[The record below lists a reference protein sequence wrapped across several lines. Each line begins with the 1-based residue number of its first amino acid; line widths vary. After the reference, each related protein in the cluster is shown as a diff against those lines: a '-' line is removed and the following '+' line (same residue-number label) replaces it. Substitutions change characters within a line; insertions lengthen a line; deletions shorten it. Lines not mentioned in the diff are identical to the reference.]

1 MSALSD
7 EAFGFLL
14 VLGAGLSTCLGG
26 AVVYFPSLFK
36 LASSKA
42 LAASLGL
49 SAGVMLYV
57 SFVEILAKSNI
68 AFVDAG
74 VDEVNAYTYATL
86 CFFGGFLIMMIL
98 DKLVHIIAPDTHH
111 CICTDH
117 DQILLKD
124 EIVDGIE
131 KNGIEH
137 IHMIKEEFNG
147 GASSCGG
154 NESVCESNNNDS
166 ASSTSSDIEKGVAE
180 GDLLKEIRKKKL
192 KSMGLSTALAIGLHN
207 FPEGLATFV
216 AALDSP
222 VVGVSLAIAIAI
234 HNIPEGLCVAMPIY
248 FATGDAHKAFL
259 WSAISGLSEVVA
271 AGLAWAVLA
280 RVMSDSA
287 YAILFGLVA
296 GMMVNICIYQLIP
309 TAHKY
314 DREDKVVSHFT
325 LIGMGIIAISLLA
338 FKY

>member
-1 MSALSD
+1 MPSLSD

-14 VLGAGLSTCLGG
+14 VLGAGLSTCIGG

-57 SFVEILAKSNI
+57 SFVEILAKSNV
-68 AFVDAG
+68 AFVEAG

-98 DKLVHIIAPDTHH
+98 DKLVHMIAPDSHH
-111 CICTDH
+111 CVCLDDDRIEMIDV
-117 DQILLKD
+117 
-124 EIVDGIE
+124 IVDSTENSG
-131 KNGIEH
+131 KEH
-137 IHMIKEEFNG
+137 CLKRREEFNG
-147 GASSCGG
+147 ASISGCD
-154 NESVCESNNNDS
+154 ESVCENNGNDS
-166 ASSTSSDIEKGVAE
+166 SNEASSTSFDVENGA
-180 GDLLKEIRKKKL
+180 LQEISRKKKL
-192 KSMGLSTALAIGLHN
+192 QSMGLITALAIGLHN

-248 FATGDAHKAFL
+248 YATGDAHKAFL
-259 WSAISGLSEVVA
+259 WSAISGISEVVA

-280 RVMSDSA
+280 RVMSQFA

-296 GMMVNICIYQLIP
+296 GMMVSICIYQLIP

-314 DREDKVVSHFT
+314 DKEDKVVSHFT
-325 LIGMGIIAISLLA
+325 LIGMGVMAISLLA